1 MAMVSVTTTF
11 FSLFPTTHASRLIRC
26 DGLRVYILLAT
37 DHHIHHEYYAKTACR
52 TNHHQGARHGHAVP
66 GSKPLRVRA
75 AGYDQ

>member
-1 MAMVSVTTTF
+1 MAMVSTATTF
-11 FSLFPTTHASRLIRC
+11 LSLFPTTHASLLIRY
-26 DGLRVYILLAT
+26 DGLRVHTLQAA
-37 DHHIHHEYYAKTACR
+37 DHHIHHEYHAKTACR